1 MSIVSL
7 STTITS
13 TADSG
18 WLLDSEYT
26 GDILDLLV
34 VVVVVKKH
42 HSTANL
48 LVRC

>member
-18 WLLDSEYT
+18 WLLDSECT
-26 GDILDLLV
+26 GDKDMQIQG
-34 VVVVVKKH
+34 
-42 HSTANL
+42 
-48 LVRC
+48 